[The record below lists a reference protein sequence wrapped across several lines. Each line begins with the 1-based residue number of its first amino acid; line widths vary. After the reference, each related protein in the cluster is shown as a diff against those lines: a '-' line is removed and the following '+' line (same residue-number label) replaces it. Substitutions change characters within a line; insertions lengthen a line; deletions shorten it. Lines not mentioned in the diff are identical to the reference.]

1 MLGLWQRALTYPPV
15 MNWERAAHNSIKEVG
30 MVNEKSLVLVERIEK
45 AILLVR
51 GQKVMLDADLAALY
65 GVETRVLVQAVK
77 RNIERFPDDFM
88 LQLNKEEVDSLRS
101 QIVTLKKGR
110 GQHSKYLPYAFTE
123 QGVAML
129 SSVLRSRRAIQ
140 VNIEIMRAFI
150 RLRQMLASHVEL
162 ARKLDALEKK
172 YDAQFK
178 QVFEAIRQLMIP
190 PEPKRRPIG
199 FRKGGE

>member
-1 MLGLWQRALTYPPV
+1 MSWRSQAIHTAFY
-15 MNWERAAHNSIKEVG
+15 ENSRDTVRIK
-30 MVNEKSLVLVERIEK
+30 
-45 AILLVR
+45 
-51 GQKVMLDADLAALY
+51 LATNY
-65 GVETRVLVQAVK
+65 RVETRVLVQAVK
-77 RNIERFPDDFM
+77 RNIERFPEDFM
-88 LQLNKEEVDSLRS
+88 LQLSREEVDFLRS

-140 VNIEIMRAFI
+140 VNIDIMRAFI

-199 FRKGGE
+199 FRKGDE